1 MHGPLLGESPSCWA
15 PRAGALGQRCVPR
28 PRVARRDVLVV
39 PLAWPWRVC
48 RRLTWLRTELGGW
61 GAAWLH
67 TELGGWGAAWLAGAR
82 YQCAGS
88 PRPAVALPQ
97 LWE

>member
-61 GAAWLH
+61 GAAWL
-67 TELGGWGAAWLAGAR
+67 AGAR